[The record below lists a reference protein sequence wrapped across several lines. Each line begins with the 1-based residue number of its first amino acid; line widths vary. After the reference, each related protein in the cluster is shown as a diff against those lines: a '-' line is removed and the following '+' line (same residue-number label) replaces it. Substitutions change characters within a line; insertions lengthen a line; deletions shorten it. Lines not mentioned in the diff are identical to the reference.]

1 MISIWNQENVV
12 LSKEHPLLDDRI
24 ALPSEY
30 RFSYF
35 RSLNTA
41 AGKYY
46 LVYDD
51 EAYRDGYES
60 NSFKL
65 LLYDGV
71 KLNTLMRNLKLWKNR
86 FEKDFFVFSAYTS
99 RTIYLID
106 SRGIIFEITTHID
119 HLVFPYYEVGIDR
132 EKGCYLVNG
141 NQIFYLTKEERTA
154 FQTKTRS
161 LENIAYNKDFN
172 RFVRANTHNRTDY
185 LYLTGGAS
193 KCGEFIRF
201 FSDRGMEAEIVPN
214 LLLDDSTINIR
225 IPLDGENTKRDE
237 VHFLCAK
244 YSNQYSIFNI
254 PFDWIGG
261 GLSFPEKWIQK
272 KYDLGFY
279 IPKGKDTLV
288 YSVINNLRAAYG
300 TFDDYEL
307 FKKTLSK
314 VVRLFERGNQR
325 PFQNR
330 FTELLLLYPT
340 ELECTKAYALSKLE
354 YINSLLIGTE
364 EIRLRERQEYI
375 DFLKRTGFDVNI
387 HDIDNRYLNSKL
399 TAEDIVH
406 NQLEYNYL
414 YKLACKRA
422 KQVYKDKMK
431 GFESQIL
438 KEMSENGYRISK
450 WKNESTLFSVVVQK
464 YSDAIYQ
471 YRCDWLGLQS
481 LDIYI
486 PSLRI
491 GIEYQGEQHY
501 RPIEFFG
508 GEDAFNDL
516 VRRDKQKEKLCK
528 ENGVQLILWRY
539 DETISKAALEKRIKQ
554 ISED

>member
-1 MISIWNQENVV
+1 M
-12 LSKEHPLLDDRI
+12 
-24 ALPSEY
+24 
-30 RFSYF
+30 
-35 RSLNTA
+35 
-41 AGKYY
+41 
-46 LVYDD
+46 
-51 EAYRDGYES
+51 
-60 NSFKL
+60 
-65 LLYDGV
+65 
-71 KLNTLMRNLKLWKNR
+71 
-86 FEKDFFVFSAYTS
+86 
-99 RTIYLID
+99 
-106 SRGIIFEITTHID
+106 
-119 HLVFPYYEVGIDR
+119 
-132 EKGCYLVNG
+132 
-141 NQIFYLTKEERTA
+141 
-154 FQTKTRS
+154 
-161 LENIAYNKDFN
+161 
-172 RFVRANTHNRTDY
+172 
-185 LYLTGGAS
+185 
-193 KCGEFIRF
+193 
-201 FSDRGMEAEIVPN
+201 
-214 LLLDDSTINIR
+214 
-225 IPLDGENTKRDE
+225 
-237 VHFLCAK
+237 
-244 YSNQYSIFNI
+244 
-254 PFDWIGG
+254 
-261 GLSFPEKWIQK
+261 
-272 KYDLGFY
+272 
-279 IPKGKDTLV
+279 
-288 YSVINNLRAAYG
+288 
-300 TFDDYEL
+300 
-307 FKKTLSK
+307 
-314 VVRLFERGNQR
+314 
-325 PFQNR
+325 
-330 FTELLLLYPT
+330 LYPT

-387 HDIDNRYLNSKL
+387 HDIDNRYLKSKL

-464 YSDAIYQ
+464 YPDAIYQ